1 MTGRDLLLTS
11 LAGIVACASLAA
23 RQGSPAR
30 ADLPVLYHGARLIAG
45 DGSNPLERSAFT
57 IEGGKI
63 SRVGREGEIPLP
75 GGSRMDLQGKTV
87 IPALVSAHIHVGLL
101 SGNDFGPEIYT
112 RDKIVEHLQR
122 YAFHGVG
129 AVLSAGTDVGPLSF
143 DIRREQ
149 PKDAARLLTA
159 GRGMASPNGGPGF
172 PAIANTSF
180 PITTAD
186 EGRQRVRELTA
197 SRPNAVKIWVDD
209 RGGRVKKLPPD
220 LYIPIIEEAHAHGLI
235 AVAHVYYLADAHA
248 LVDAGI
254 DGFMHLVRD
263 EVMDDGLIAKMKA
276 RNVFVAANLG
286 GSRRAASAELSEDVF
301 SLLAET
307 VPADVVG
314 SLRASFTAR
323 DPKALAR
330 AQATY
335 QKMERSLARLN
346 AAGVTIVLGGDTGIP
361 GAWHGWAEHY
371 ELQAMVDAGM
381 SPAQVI
387 VASTSAP
394 ARLLKLEDMGTI
406 APGKSA
412 DFVVLDANPLE
423 NIANTRRIAAV
434 YLRGQMLDRAAL
446 RARWTPS
453 REGVGS
459 TPSPSVTAR
468 SQSAAPQ
475 SPRRGS
481 SSP

>member
-1 MTGRDLLLTS
+1 MTGRNLLLTS
-11 LAGIVACASLAA
+11 LAGMVACVSLAA
-23 RQGSPAR
+23 RQGSTAR
-30 ADLPVLYHGARLIAG
+30 ADSPVLFQGARLIAG
-45 DGSNPLERSAFT
+45 DGSHPIERSAFT
-57 IEGGKI
+57 IEGGRI
-63 SRVGREGEIPLP
+63 SRVGLEGEVPLP
-75 GGSRMDLQGKTV
+75 AGGTRIDLQGKTV

-101 SGNDFGPEIYT
+101 SGNDFSPEIYT

-143 DIRREQ
+143 DVRREQ
-149 PKDAARLLTA
+149 PRDAARLLTA

-186 EGRQRVRELTA
+186 EGRQRIRELA
-197 SRPNAVKIWVDD
+197 ALRPNAVKIWVDD

-263 EVMDDGLIAKMKA
+263 EVMDEGLIAKMKA

-286 GSRRAASAELSEDVF
+286 GARRAASAALPEDVF
-301 SLLAET
+301 SMLAET
-307 VPADVVG
+307 VPAEVVR
-314 SLRASFTAR
+314 SLRASITAR

-346 AAGVTIVLGGDTGIP
+346 ATGVTIVLGGDTGIP
-361 GAWHGWAEHY
+361 SAWHGWAEHY

-394 ARLLKLEDMGTI
+394 ARLLKLEEMGTI

-412 DFVVLDANPLE
+412 DFVVLDANPLD

-434 YLRGQMLDRAAL
+434 YLRGQLLDRATL
-446 RARWTPS
+446 RARWT
-453 REGVGS
+453 
-459 TPSPSVTAR
+459 
-468 SQSAAPQ
+468 
-475 SPRRGS
+475 S
-481 SSP
+481 SSGS